1 MRKAQTVTDVPET
14 EPTPEP
20 APVEVSQVPA
30 AEPRPNW
37 AGLLTGTGLAL
48 AIVSALAFLGI
59 IAQGFAVQQRLNL
72 FDRLGVAFLQN
83 LDDTPLG
90 LMLIVATV
98 VITLPVVLDAVRDAR
113 DDRRAQLAL
122 VLIALVAALVAVA
135 AVVGVLPR
143 LRLDDARGQEVTSAT
158 RRALATF
165 LVRNFGTA
173 LVALGACLPALRL
186 RSTRTVVPPP

>member
-1 MRKAQTVTDVPET
+1 MTDVPET
-14 EPTPEP
+14 DPTPASEP
-20 APVEVSQVPA
+20 AAVPTGD
-30 AEPRPNW
+30 PRHRW
-37 AGLLTGTGLAL
+37 TALLTGTGLAL
-48 AIVSALAFLGI
+48 AVVSALAFLGI
-59 IAQGFAVQQRLNL
+59 VAQGFAVQQRLNV

-98 VITLPVVLDAVRDAR
+98 IITLPVVVDAVRDAR

-122 VLIALVAALVAVA
+122 AVIVVVAALVAVA
-135 AVVGVLPR
+135 AVVGVVTR

-165 LVRNFGTA
+165 LVRNLGTA

-186 RSTRTVVPPP
+186 RSPSSVTPPP